1 MLGPPGSCAQGPLQ
15 EQHTH
20 ARLEGPFKSVRLMH
34 TGGKGPAET
43 RLPAEAQ
50 ASRQTWSSLPCIV
63 WEPVPRT
70 SLTSRFPVRV
80 PLICG
85 SAQGSVSE

>member
-20 ARLEGPFKSVRLMH
+20 ARLEDPFKSVRLTH

-43 RLPAEAQ
+43 RLPAEA
-50 ASRQTWSSLPCIV
+50 RGPLGRLGPPCLALCGNPSPG
-63 WEPVPRT
+63 PV
-70 SLTSRFPVRV
+70 
-80 PLICG
+80 
-85 SAQGSVSE
+85 